1 MFRDPRDVLKGRIDA
16 KVNQKV
22 FAAKRNAMGAAHGAA
37 AGAAK
42 KAKGGA
48 DPAAAQAKKKK
59 KMGWWPF
66 GGEKGG
72 AEGAAACPG
81 CAGEIDTSWAA
92 CPYCGTDLGGG
103 AADAPVAA
111 APSPQVASAG
121 PSPGPVLAPANKTV
135 AIDLEA
141 LKGPQRSVVGW
152 IVVMQGSQKGT
163 DFRLYEGTNSIG
175 AAADNDIVITDEYL
189 SSKHAAIRFEDGRYE
204 LRDHES
210 TNGSFVNEKKID
222 REELIDNDSVRF
234 GRTEF
239 RFKALY

>member
-1 MFRDPRDVLKGRIDA
+1 MFRDPRDVLKGRVDA
-16 KVNQKV
+16 KVNQKT
-22 FAAKRNAMGAAHGAA
+22 FAAKRKAMGAAQGAA
-37 AGAAK
+37 SGAAK

-66 GGEKGG
+66 GGKEGG

-81 CAGEIDTSWAA
+81 CTAEIDPSWAA
-92 CPYCGTDLGGG
+92 CPYCGADLGGPP
-103 AADAPVAA
+103 AEVPVAA
-111 APSPQVASAG
+111 VPSAPAVPAG
-121 PSPGPVLAPANKTV
+121 PGPGGMVPVNKTV

-152 IVVMQGSQKGT
+152 IVVMQGSQKGM
-163 DFRLYEGTNSIG
+163 DFRLFEGTNSIG
-175 AAADNDIVITDEYL
+175 AAADNDIVVTDEYL